1 MRRESFQ
8 VVELRR
14 YITKEGERDHFVRTF
29 ESYFPEAF
37 QQLGAIAFG
46 QFLERGNP
54 ASFFWLRGFKDIDA
68 RAIVNAAFYYG
79 PLWKEHRTE
88 MNDRLVDSDNVLLL
102 RPLSPERGV
111 VVLPAVDP
119 IREADGA
126 HGVAVAQIFA
136 VREAS
141 IEAFAK
147 EAETSFACY
156 RAAGVREAGVLIT
169 LDVPNNF
176 PQLPVRTDGPYLVWL
191 GIMKDD
197 QALLGRF
204 RTLAEE
210 SSRALAARGLLRGMP
225 ELVILDPASRS
236 RLRWLPEWGD

>member
-1 MRRESFQ
+1 MRTFMLLLSFAVGSMAQAQGESGSGNQRGVPGMRREGFQ

-102 RPLSPERGV
+102 RPLSPERGI
-111 VVLPAVDP
+111 VVLPALDP

-126 HGVAVAQIFA
+126 HGVAGAPIFS
-136 VREAS
+136 VRGAS
-141 IEAFAK
+141 VGTIAK
-147 EAETSFACY
+147 EAETAFAGPPA
-156 RAAGVREAGVLIT
+156 AAG
-169 LDVPNNF
+169 P
-176 PQLPVRTDGPYLVWL
+176 
-191 GIMKDD
+191 
-197 QALLGRF
+197 
-204 RTLAEE
+204 
-210 SSRALAARGLLRGMP
+210 RGC
-225 ELVILDPASRS
+225 
-236 RLRWLPEWGD
+236 